1 MHISTQ
7 RVALF
12 AATAMAL
19 ALTGCGGG
27 SDEDNGTPP
36 VGDGYTLGGSVSGL
50 AANGR
55 LVLQN
60 NGTADLAVSANGGFT
75 FGRRIAAGSTY
86 AVTVSSQ
93 PAGQTC
99 TVAQG
104 SGTASGNVGNIAV
117 QCGNLPPARFTVGG
131 NVSGLAA
138 GTSLTLQNNGGDD
151 LAVGSNGGF
160 TFPAAL
166 AGGAAY
172 AVTIRTQPSGQ
183 GCTVRNGSG
192 TVGSANVGAVEVSC
206 ATSVAL
212 PDGDWQQDLCSQVR
226 PNQWGRNLWRITR
239 ESDTR
244 VNVTLGLVMYSGA
257 NCTGTGTGSAAPGP
271 AGGGGSFVLAR
282 TGSTATAT
290 AFWGTWTVPA
300 AVPVVTPAV
309 WARKGASLCILADS
323 TPSVLP
329 DAATVERTADLSIA
343 GKGCYTRL

>member
-19 ALTGCGGG
+19 ALAGCGGG
-27 SDEDNGTPP
+27 SDDDNGPPP
-36 VGDGYTLGGSVSGL
+36 VGDSYTLGGSVSGL

-60 NGTADLAVSANGGFT
+60 NGAADLAVSANGGFT
-75 FGRRIAAGSTY
+75 FDRRIAAGSTY

-99 TVAQG
+99 SVAQG

-131 NVSGLAA
+131 SVSGLAA

-192 TVGSANVGAVEVSC
+192 TVGSANVGAVEVTC

-239 ESDTR
+239 ESETR

-257 NCTGTGTGSAAPGP
+257 NCTGTGTAAPGP

-329 DAATVERTADLSIA
+329 DAAIVERTADLSIA

>member
-1 MHISTQ
+1 MRTSTQ
-7 RVALF
+7 RIALF
-12 AATAMAL
+12 AATAMTLAL
-19 ALTGCGGG
+19 AGCGGG
-27 SDEDNGTPP
+27 DDDNSGGTPP

-60 NGTADLAVSANGGFT
+60 NGGADLAVSANGGFT
-75 FGRRIAAGSTY
+75 FGSRIAAGSAY

-104 SGTASGNVGNIAV
+104 SGTANGNVNSVAV
-117 QCGNLPPARFTVGG
+117 QCGNLPPARYTVGG

-166 AGGAAY
+166 ARGAAY
-172 AVTIRTQPSGQ
+172 AVTIRTQPAGQ

-192 TVGSANVGAVEVSC
+192 TVGSTNVGAVEVAC

-226 PNQWGRNLWRITR
+226 PNQWGRGLWRITR
-239 ESDTR
+239 ESETR
-244 VNVTLGLVMYSGA
+244 VNVTLGLVMYSDA
-257 NCTGTGTGSAAPGP
+257 SCSGTGTPAPGP
-271 AGGGGSFVLAR
+271 VGGGGSFVLAR

-290 AFWGTWTVPA
+290 AFWGTWTAPA